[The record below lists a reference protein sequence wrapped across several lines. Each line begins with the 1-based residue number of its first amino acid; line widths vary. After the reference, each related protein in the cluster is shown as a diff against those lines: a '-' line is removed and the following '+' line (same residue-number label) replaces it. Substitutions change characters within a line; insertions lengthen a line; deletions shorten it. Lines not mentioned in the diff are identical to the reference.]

1 MPHGHG
7 HRRPHGVTPCP
18 PRLPCP
24 KQHLGKHAED
34 LLVDVVDAA
43 SIHLVL
49 ELRPQGR
56 VLLGGEEEGGGIAAP
71 GQSGP
76 AGQEMDRKRTVM
88 WGRAEPPREQRGLRS
103 EALQGGQGAPSFPT
117 PSHPCSCVPCLQNP
131 SQCPSLSESS
141 QVSLR
146 KLPAAL
152 SPLARLPSKVPE
164 HRLGTT
170 CFILCHLLLH
180 LNESPWVAGTLPVR
194 ILHNVRHMGVSNQAL
209 PSLLLL
215 PRNTSLPSSQG
226 KPRDGSASS
235 VLDPHN

>member
-1 MPHGHG
+1 M
-7 HRRPHGVTPCP
+7 RPF
-18 PRLPCP
+18 
-24 KQHLGKHAED
+24 
-34 LLVDVVDAA
+34 
-43 SIHLVL
+43 
-49 ELRPQGR
+49 
-56 VLLGGEEEGGGIAAP
+56 
-71 GQSGP
+71 
-76 AGQEMDRKRTVM
+76 
-88 WGRAEPPREQRGLRS
+88 REAR
-103 EALQGGQGAPSFPT
+103 EHHPFPPT

-131 SQCPSLSESS
+131 PHQCPSLSESS

-194 ILHNVRHMGVSNQAL
+194 ILHDVRHMGVSNHVLPTLGEAFPRQLSQEL

-235 VLDPHN
+235 VLGPHN